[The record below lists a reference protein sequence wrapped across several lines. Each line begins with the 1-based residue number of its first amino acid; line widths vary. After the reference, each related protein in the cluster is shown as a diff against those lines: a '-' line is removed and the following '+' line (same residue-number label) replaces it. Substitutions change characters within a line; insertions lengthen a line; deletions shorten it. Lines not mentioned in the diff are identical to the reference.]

1 MQTPPPTLLARALA
15 HGQHGADAAPCAA
28 TWNPV
33 GVINNAAPEGKE
45 LKYGNRERERR
56 FLLAA
61 PPAGPVVR
69 TGAITDRYITGTRL
83 RLRRVEWTGGGEG
96 VVYKLTQKVPHP
108 DGRSGLITTIYLTA
122 EEYRVFARL
131 PATPLRKL
139 RHSVPPLGVD
149 LFEGELDGLV
159 LAEVEFPSD
168 DALAD
173 FTPPPIAVAEVTEDE
188 RFTGGH
194 LITATRAEIAVAL
207 AEYGIAIA
215 LRRAGH
221 WTSSPSHSPV
231 EDRGS
236 SALV

>member
-1 MQTPPPTLLARALA
+1 M
-15 HGQHGADAAPCAA
+15 
-28 TWNPV
+28 
-33 GVINNAAPEGKE
+33 
-45 LKYGNRERERR
+45 
-56 FLLAA
+56 
-61 PPAGPVVR
+61 
-69 TGAITDRYITGTRL
+69 DR
-83 RLRRVEWTGGGEG
+83 GGEG

-131 PATPLRKL
+131 PTTPLRKL

-173 FTPPPIAVAEVTEDE
+173 FTPPPIVVAEVTEDE

-215 LRRAGH
+215 ESRSL
-221 WTSSPSHSPV
+221 
-231 EDRGS
+231 DQ
-236 SALV
+236 